1 MQLNVLGPFEAKAGA
16 GGALKFSTNK
26 TRALLAYLA
35 LNSDRPHSREKL
47 ACLLWGEAA
56 DARARANLR
65 QTLMRVR
72 QTLPAP
78 LADCIAGDNGAI
90 RLDGGALQV
99 DTEAFRQAI
108 AEGTIEGLERA
119 AALYRGELLDD
130 MLVDEAE
137 FETWLR
143 RERQR
148 FREQAIGCFEA
159 LLDHYKA
166 IGASTRGI
174 EICRRLLQLDPY
186 RESIH
191 RLLMAFYADQDR
203 RGAAI
208 AQYEECRALLDGDL
222 GVEPEDETQSL
233 HRAIR
238 DRSTA
243 GGLLATPDRPG
254 ATADGEQG
262 RVRSSRAVTDLVSR
276 SPWRGASWTKPSIA
290 VLPFDWLD
298 GDASN
303 AYLCDG
309 VVEDIITNLARFQDL
324 HVIARNSSFAYRGK
338 TLDVGKI
345 GAELGVRYLVEGSLL
360 RIGDSVRVTAQLIE
374 AETGYHI
381 WAERCEQTLAG
392 LSTLRDEITG
402 RIASVL
408 VGRVEQHR
416 LDSIKTREPENWE
429 AYECWL
435 RGMDYLR
442 RVTWEKFHAATE
454 QFERALEID
463 PTYARAYAGLAMA
476 QYEAFCLNWTSWWK
490 LHKNALGY
498 ARKALELD
506 DQDHHVHCILGIV
519 SLYTRDYGPAHYHLN
534 KAEQINPNNARTLA
548 NAAIAWALMGE
559 KERGVRMAELAIRLD
574 PFHPDWYLTALGIAY
589 YATRDYERA
598 IASMEIAPDGLCD
611 TRAYLAAA
619 YGQLGDAAAAERHA
633 KQFIQTSSERLGG
646 DPATD
651 VPYFV
656 DAVIE
661 SSPYAADDDTA
672 HFAEGLQRA
681 GLPIDSDN

>member
-1 MQLNVLGPFEAKAGA
+1 MTLQLNVLGPFEAKAGA
-16 GGALKFSTNK
+16 DGPLKFSTNK

-47 ACLLWGEAA
+47 ACLLWGEAE
-56 DARARANLR
+56 DSRARANLR

-72 QTLPAP
+72 QTLPPP
-78 LADCIAGDNGAI
+78 LAGSIAGDQRAI
-90 RLDGGALQV
+90 RLDGGALRV
-99 DTEAFRQAI
+99 DADDFRRAI

-119 AALYRGELLDD
+119 AALYCGDLLDD
-130 MLVDEAE
+130 MLIDEAE
-137 FETWLR
+137 FESWLR
-143 RERQR
+143 RERQQY
-148 FREQAIGCFEA
+148 REQAIACFEA
-159 LLDHYKA
+159 LLDHYKT

-191 RLLMAFYADQDR
+191 RLLMAFYADQGR

-208 AQYEECRALLDGDL
+208 AQYKECKILLDSEL
-222 GVEPEDETQSL
+222 GVEPEEETQSL
-233 HRAIR
+233 HRAILGQ
-238 DRSTA
+238 SA
-243 GGLLATPDRPG
+243 AATS
-254 ATADGEQG
+254 ADTRTPSVTVAEQG
-262 RVRSSRAVTDLVSR
+262 RIRSSRAVTDLVSR
-276 SPWRGASWTKPSIA
+276 SPWRGASWSKPSIA

-298 GDASN
+298 GDDGK

-309 VVEDIITNLARFQDL
+309 IVEDIITNLARFQDL

-338 TLDVGKI
+338 ALDVGKI
-345 GAELGVRYLVEGSLL
+345 GAELGVRYLVEGSLA

-374 AETGYHI
+374 AETGYHL
-381 WAERCEQTLAG
+381 WAERCDESLAG
-392 LSTLRDEITG
+392 LSGLRDEITG
-402 RIASVL
+402 RIASVV

-416 LDSIKTREPENWE
+416 LDCMKTRETENWE

-442 RVTWEKFHAATE
+442 RVNWEKFHAATG

-463 PTYARAYAGLAMA
+463 PAYARAYAGLAMA

-490 LHKNALGY
+490 LHDKALGY

-519 SLYTRDYGPAHYHLN
+519 SLYTRDYGPSRHHLN

-559 KERGVRMAELAIRLD
+559 KERAVRMAELAIRLD

-589 YATRDYERA
+589 YAARDYERA

-619 YGQLGDAAAAERHA
+619 YGQLGDAGTAERHA
-633 KQFIQTSSERLGG
+633 KQFIQTSTERLGG

-651 VPYFV
+651 VPHFV
-656 DAVIE
+656 EAVIE
-661 SSPYAADDDTA
+661 SSPYADEEDTA
-672 HFAEGLQRA
+672 HFAEGLRRA
-681 GLPIDSDN
+681 GLPAATVD